1 MLREEEVLVGTIVA
15 NTSQPAKRQDHIG
28 KVREESA
35 LLVNTVW
42 DEMMNSGDGDARLL
56 MLYVAWRNCYQ
67 SDVFGAKSFAWI
79 ALGVCLQTIEEI
91 DEKMLAESSVSSE

>member
-1 MLREEEVLVGTIVA
+1 MLTEEEVLVGTIVA

-42 DEMMNSGDGDARLL
+42 EELMSSGDGDARLL

-67 SDVFGAKSFAWI
+67 SDVFGAKSFSWI
-79 ALGVCLQTIEEI
+79 ALGVCLQIMEEI
-91 DEKMLAESSVSSE
+91 DEGGLAENSGSSE